1 MSNKVIGKIPYS
13 LALRPSNP
21 TDKHSEK
28 KVYATAQI
36 DESVDLKTL
45 AKHMRQHGSSYSV
58 GTLQGV
64 LTDMVEC
71 TLELLKQGKSVN
83 YDGLMRLHVT
93 ISSDPVDKA
102 EDFNPQSHI
111 RRVNL
116 RGDVDETAKSFLNS
130 DVDFEYVLTR
140 EAQAKAKK
148 ETKESLIGDGAEGDD
163 NGDDNGG
170 GDITGGDDQTE

>member
-1 MSNKVIGKIPYS
+1 MANKVIGKIPYS
-13 LALRPSNP
+13 LALRPSIP
-21 TDKHSEK
+21 GDKNSEK
-28 KVYATAQI
+28 KIYATAQI

-93 ISSDPVDKA
+93 ISSDAVDDV
-102 EDFNPQSHI
+102 EDFNPAAHI
-111 RRVNL
+111 KRVNL
-116 RGDVDETAKSFLNS
+116 RGDVDESAKAFLNS
-130 DVDFEYVLTR
+130 DVDFEYVITR
-140 EAQAKAKK
+140 EAQALAKK
-148 ETKESLIGDGAEGDD
+148 AAKEALGTGTGDDGDDGGDGGDGGDD
-163 NGDDNGG
+163 NG
-170 GDITGGDDQTE
+170 QTE